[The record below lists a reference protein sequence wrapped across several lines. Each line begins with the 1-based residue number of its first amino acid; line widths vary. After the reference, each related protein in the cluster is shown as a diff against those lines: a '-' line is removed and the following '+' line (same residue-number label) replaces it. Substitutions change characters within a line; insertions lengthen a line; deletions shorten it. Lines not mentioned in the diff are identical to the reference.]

1 MLAEASPSAEKVWLG
16 SDDEDLQKLLR
27 DLQQVRLPDHPRQ
40 AWARLQILNHIKNCI
55 NAIELDHIKVLKQIE
70 KGDPYGVDNAADWLA
85 QSMHLRPNAAYAKVC
100 TACELEEFPNLY
112 RRVHEGELSPEATT
126 VILQTLRRVRR
137 HLTPEHV
144 DAVEREMLH
153 AAQEM
158 DHAQLRAHGSRVFH
172 LFNREAHNEV
182 LYEERERR
190 FFDLKRRVD
199 GWFTCSGELDPEGGT
214 FLQVALKAIAAEDK
228 RTLPSDDHRTP
239 GQARADA
246 LVELA
251 EHRLAFGDLP
261 QHGQEKPHLTIVAS
275 AETLRGEDGS
285 PAPQI
290 DWGTPVS
297 GETAK
302 RIACDAIARIA
313 VVGNRGDGVVDVLHM
328 GRAFRTTSVAQRKA
342 LDLQDGGCIWCG
354 RYVKDCRPHH
364 WEAWSQ
370 GGATDHENLGLV
382 CPRHHFALHE
392 GGYRTAEVTPDRVVI
407 LRPDGTEWA
416 TVPRHRWRRIPIGGG
431 SG

>member
-1 MLAEASPSAEKVWLG
+1 MLAEVPESTEKVWLG
-16 SDDEDLQKLLR
+16 PDDDDLTGLLR
-27 DLQQVRLPDHPRQ
+27 DLQQVRLPDHPLR
-40 AWARLQILNHIKNCI
+40 AWGRLQILHRIKNCI
-55 NAIELDHIKVLKQIE
+55 NAIELDHIKVLKRIE

-85 QSMHLRPNAAYAKVC
+85 QSMHMRPNAAYAKVC

-112 RRVHEGELSPEATT
+112 REVHAGEVSPEATT

-137 HLTPEHV
+137 HLPPEDV
-144 DAVEREMLH
+144 VWMEEEMLH

-158 DHAQLRAHGSRVFH
+158 DHAQLRAHGSKLFH
-172 LFNREAHNEV
+172 LLDRQAHNDV
-182 LYEERERR
+182 LCSERERR
-190 FFDLKRRVD
+190 FFDLKRGVD
-199 GWFTCSGELDPEGGT
+199 GWFTCAGELDPEGGT
-214 FLQVALKAIAAEDK
+214 FLQVALKAIVAADN
-228 RTLPSDDHRTP
+228 RVLPSDDNRTP

-246 LVELA
+246 LAELA
-251 EHRLAFGDLP
+251 QHRLSFGDLP
-261 QHGQEKPHLTIVAS
+261 EHGQEKPHLTIVAS
-275 AETLRGEDGS
+275 AETLRGDAGS

-302 RIACDAIARIA
+302 RIACDAVARIA
-313 VVGNRGDGVVDVLHM
+313 VVGDRGDGAVDVLHM

-354 RYVKDCRPHH
+354 RAVKDCTPHH
-364 WEAWSQ
+364 WDAWRR
-370 GGATDHENLGLV
+370 GGGTDHENLGLV

-407 LRPDGTEWA
+407 LRPDGTEWG
-416 TVPRHRWRRIPIGGG
+416 TVPRHRWRRIRIRDGTG
-431 SG
+431 

>member
-1 MLAEASPSAEKVWLG
+1 MLAEVSASAEKVWLG
-16 SDDEDLQKLLR
+16 SDDEDLRQLLR
-27 DLQQVRLPDHPRQ
+27 DLQQVHLPDHPRQ

-112 RRVHEGELSPEATT
+112 RRVHQGELSPEATT

-144 DAVEREMLH
+144 DAMEKEMLH

-214 FLQVALKAIAAEDK
+214 FLQVALVPGVPAKRSLRSFAGWKAIATEDK
-228 RTLPSDDHRTP
+228 RTLPSDDHRIP
-239 GQARADA
+239 GQVRADA

-251 EHRLAFGDLP
+251 EHRLASGDLP

-275 AETLRGEDGS
+275 AETLRGEEGS
-285 PAPQI
+285 PAPLI

-313 VVGNRGDGVVDVLHM
+313 VVGDRGDGVVDVLHM

-342 LDLQDGGCIWCG
+342 LDLQDGGCIWVRQVRQRLQAPSLGGVVSG
-354 RYVKDCRPHH
+354 R
-364 WEAWSQ
+364 
-370 GGATDHENLGLV
+370 
-382 CPRHHFALHE
+382 
-392 GGYRTAEVTPDRVVI
+392 
-407 LRPDGTEWA
+407 
-416 TVPRHRWRRIPIGGG
+416 RHRP
-431 SG
+431 

>member
-1 MLAEASPSAEKVWLG
+1 MLAEVSASAEKVWLG

-112 RRVHEGELSPEATT
+112 RRVHQGELSPEATT

-144 DAVEREMLH
+144 DAMEKEMLH

-214 FLQVALKAIAAEDK
+214 FLQVALV
-228 RTLPSDDHRTP
+228 P
-239 GQARADA
+239 G
-246 LVELA
+246 V
-251 EHRLAFGDLP
+251 P
-261 QHGQEKPHLTIVAS
+261 
-275 AETLRGEDGS
+275 
-285 PAPQI
+285 
-290 DWGTPVS
+290 
-297 GETAK
+297 AK
-302 RIACDAIARIA
+302 RSLRSF
-313 VVGNRGDGVVDVLHM
+313 VG
-328 GRAFRTTSVAQRKA
+328 
-342 LDLQDGGCIWCG
+342 
-354 RYVKDCRPHH
+354 
-364 WEAWSQ
+364 
-370 GGATDHENLGLV
+370 
-382 CPRHHFALHE
+382 
-392 GGYRTAEVTPDRVVI
+392 
-407 LRPDGTEWA
+407 
-416 TVPRHRWRRIPIGGG
+416 
-431 SG
+431 